1 MASPF
6 NTADV
11 ASALA
16 DITTANGVEPPTGP
30 PKNEEAIKLARQ
42 SGWVEPKANN
52 YTARA
57 PTTAL
62 GSDQAQLE
70 VVAEEND
77 GADEVVVSRHATSNW
92 SHDAAKYEWKE
103 EYGDVG
109 PRDEKLEKDLFRGE
123 HINRAGIKFDN
134 LTTVKVMVES
144 ETRVNPVSSFKDAGL
159 HPVILENIELCGY
172 RHTTPIQAY
181 TIPAVLTGHDMIG
194 IAQTG
199 SGKTAAFLIPTISK
213 LMGKVKK
220 LAAPRPNIG
229 QGFDVSRDRVRAE
242 PLILI
247 VAPTREL
254 CCQIF
259 DEARRLC
266 YRSMLRPCVAYGGAP
281 IRDQAAQLQRGCDL
295 LVASPG
301 RLLDFM
307 GRPELLS
314 LARVRYTIIDEA
326 DEMLH
331 DDWGDEMSKIMGG
344 GDANTDGDHRYLL
357 FSATFPKRVRKLAAK
372 YLASDYIHVSVG
384 RTGSVHV
391 NVKQHILWCDK
402 DKKMKA
408 LYDLLISMPP
418 SRTLIFVKFKK
429 TADFVDDYL
438 FNLGL
443 PSTSIHSDRTQSER
457 EDALRSFKG
466 GSTPILVATGV
477 TARGLDV
484 RNVMHVINFD
494 LPSADHDGKN
504 EYVHRIGRTARI
516 GNEGLATSFYNDGDE
531 ALGPFLTKILL
542 ETNQDIP
549 DFLEHFK
556 PDGGNLNFDE
566 EEEQDFDDNTGGG
579 AGDAGGD
586 AWGTG
591 NNAAGAGGDAWGA
604 AGNSNTA
611 SNAWG
616 STGNNAAAPA
626 NDNWGASTSIDAG
639 AAGAW

>member
-1 MASPF
+1 MASSF
-6 NTADV
+6 DTAEV

-16 DITTANGVEPPTGP
+16 DITPANGVEPTTGP
-30 PKNEEAIKLARQ
+30 PKNEEAIKLARE

-52 YTARA
+52 YTSRA
-57 PTTAL
+57 PTTVL
-62 GSDQAQLE
+62 NSDQVQVEAA
-70 VVAEEND
+70 AEEEA
-77 GADEVVVSRHATSNW
+77 GAEDLAVSQHATSNW

-109 PRDEKLEKDLFRGE
+109 PRDERLEKDLFRGE
-123 HINRAGIKFDN
+123 HINRAGIKFEN
-134 LTTVKVMVES
+134 LTAVKVTVES

-229 QGFDVSRDRVRAE
+229 QGFDPTRDRVRAE

-314 LARVRYTIIDEA
+314 LARVRYTIVDEA

-331 DDWGDEMSKIMGG
+331 DDWGEEMSKIMGG

-372 YLASDYIHVSVG
+372 YLASDYVHVSVG

-391 NVKQHILWCDK
+391 NVKQNIMWCDK

-418 SRTLIFVKFKK
+418 SRTLIFVRFKK

-466 GSTPILVATGV
+466 GQTPILVATGV

-516 GNEGLATSFYNDGDE
+516 GNEGLATSFYNEGDE

-542 ETNQDIP
+542 ETNQDVP
-549 DFLEHFK
+549 DFLTHFK
-556 PDGGNLNFDE
+556 PEGDLNFDE
-566 EEEQDFDDNTGGG
+566 EEEPDYENNAG
-579 AGDAGGD
+579 ATSGDAGGD

-591 NNAAGAGGDAWGA
+591 DNAASAGGDAWGA
-604 AGNSNTA
+604 GGANAA
-611 SNAWG
+611 SDAWG
-616 STGNNAAAPA
+616 SAAGTDATANGN
-626 NDNWGASTSIDAG
+626 WTASSDAEVDAG
-639 AAGAW
+639 GAW

>member
-1 MASPF
+1 MASSF
-6 NTADV
+6 YTADV
-11 ASALA
+11 ASVLA
-16 DITTANGVEPPTGP
+16 DITPSNGVEPTAGP

-52 YTARA
+52 YTSRA
-57 PTTAL
+57 PTAL
-62 GSDQAQLE
+62 LNGHDGEPEAA
-70 VVAEEND
+70 AE
-77 GADEVVVSRHATSNW
+77 DEASVEEAAVSRYATSSW

-123 HINRAGIKFDN
+123 HINRAGIKFEN
-134 LTTVKVMVES
+134 LTTVEVTVES

-172 RHTTPIQAY
+172 RATTPIQAY

-229 QGFDVSRDRVRAE
+229 QGFDPFRDRVRAE

-307 GRPELLS
+307 SRPELLS

-331 DDWGDEMSKIMGG
+331 DDWGGEMSKIMGG
-344 GDANTDGDHRYLL
+344 GVDANTDGDHRYLL

-372 YLASDYIHVSVG
+372 YLASDYVHVSVG

-391 NVKQHILWCDK
+391 NVKQHIMWCDG

-466 GSTPILVATGV
+466 GQTPILVATGV

-516 GNEGLATSFYNDGDE
+516 GNEGLATSFYNEKDE

-542 ETNQDIP
+542 ETNQDVP
-549 DFLEHFK
+549 EFLAHFK
-556 PDGGNLNFDE
+556 PEGGDLNFDE
-566 EEEQDFDDNTGGG
+566 EEGPEFEGDA
-579 AGDAGGD
+579 AGDKCGNGGNTACAGD
-586 AWGTG
+586 VW
-591 NNAAGAGGDAWGA
+591 GAGGDTNAASSAWGA
-604 AGNSNTA
+604 SG
-611 SNAWG
+611 G
-616 STGNNAAAPA
+616 AAAPT
-626 NDNWGASTSIDAG
+626 NDNWGSNNAEVG
-639 AAGAW
+639 GGGW